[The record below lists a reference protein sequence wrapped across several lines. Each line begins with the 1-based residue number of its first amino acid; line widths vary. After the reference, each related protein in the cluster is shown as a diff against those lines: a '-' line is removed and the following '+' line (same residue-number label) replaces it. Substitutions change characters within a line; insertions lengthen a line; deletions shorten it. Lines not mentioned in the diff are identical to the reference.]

1 VSLLDPFQGQDK
13 LISYKGTQ
21 ANTGTLV
28 WNRHTHVKQANGQ
41 QRAYVGTALQQIN
54 RNNGSRK
61 IGLTMINKIKLLAAT
76 AVFSLLS
83 ACGGGGEGAG
93 SNTFYPLSDALA
105 EYVLNSTNTN
115 VSITGS
121 ISGAGQTY
129 AISGSGRIVESTTN
143 STFNGISAKKKTQ
156 TTTGSITVDGQT
168 QSLNDV
174 TYYYFNNNNQPLGY
188 TNSSAYCISSNV
200 KSIPLN
206 ISAGQTGDW
215 YTTDCYTNSSKA
227 VKTASSVTTY
237 QIQAVTDKTAD
248 LIINQVFTD
257 SSGKIS
263 LPSKLVYRMDTQGDV
278 VFKYQTASTDY
289 DGASMSLTITAN

>member
-1 VSLLDPFQGQDK
+1 M
-13 LISYKGTQ
+13 T
-21 ANTGTLV
+21 
-28 WNRHTHVKQANGQ
+28 
-41 QRAYVGTALQQIN
+41 
-54 RNNGSRK
+54 
-61 IGLTMINKIKLLAAT
+61 AT
-76 AVFSLLS
+76 AVLTFLS
-83 ACGGGGEGAG
+83 ACGGGGGDGA
-93 SNTFYPLSDALA
+93 SNNTLYPLSDALA

-121 ISGAGQTY
+121 LSGAGQTY
-129 AISGSGRIVESTTN
+129 AISGSGRIIESTTN

-156 TTTGSITVDGQT
+156 TTTGTITVNGQT
-168 QSLNDV
+168 QSFNDV
-174 TYYYFNNNNQPLGY
+174 TYYYFNNNNQPLGH

-227 VKTASSVTTY
+227 VKTTSSVTTY

-248 LIINQVFTD
+248 LIINQALTD

-263 LPSKLVYRMDTQGDV
+263 MPSKLVYQMDTQGDV
-278 VFKYQTASTDY
+278 LFKYQSTSVDY
-289 DGASMSLTITAN
+289 DGESMSLTITAK